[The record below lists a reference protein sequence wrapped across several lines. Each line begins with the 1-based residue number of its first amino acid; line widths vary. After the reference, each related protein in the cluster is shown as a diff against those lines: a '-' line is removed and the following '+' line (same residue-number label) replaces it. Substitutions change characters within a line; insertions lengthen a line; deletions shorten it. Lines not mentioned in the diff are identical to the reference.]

1 MLAEMGKREV
11 VYHGETAYWVVCTHS
26 LARTIN
32 QSINPY
38 QLRSTYTLVSDPI
51 LGWVI
56 EL

>member
-32 QSINPY
+32 QSIHTSFDLHTHWY
-38 QLRSTYTLVSDPI
+38 LIQSWAGS
-51 LGWVI
+51 
-56 EL
+56 